1 MALLN
6 KGTEMPIFIKELL
19 HVSVLVLLVMSLVE
33 LVELRWSK
41 TIQAKIVNNRGTQ
54 KLLGSF
60 LGILPGCGG
69 TFAADAMYMAGLLG
83 FGGITATMLATAGD
97 EAFVIWT
104 GIAGGGH
111 LTPVVA
117 VLLLASQFVI
127 GIIGGFIATFI
138 ARRLKLSFAAKC
150 EIEHHD
156 HEHSRWLGWKHF
168 FTDHM
173 WNHILRGHFPRIIG
187 WLAFS
192 LVIVELF
199 SGQLELINATPDS
212 KWIALGM
219 AAAVGL
225 IPISGPHLLF
235 ITMFAAGHV
244 PFSVMLT
251 SCLVQ
256 NGHGL
261 LPLIGFSLDDTL
273 KIKSVNL
280 FVGLLA
286 GLILMVFGF

>member
-1 MALLN
+1 
-6 KGTEMPIFIKELL
+6 MPPFIKELL
-19 HVSVLVLLVMSLVE
+19 HVSILVLIVMSLVE

-41 TIQAKIVNNRGTQ
+41 AVKKKIVNNPNTQ
-54 KLLGSF
+54 KFLGSM

-104 GIAGGGH
+104 GVAGGGH

-117 VLLLASQFVI
+117 LTLLASQFVV

-138 ARRLKLSFAAKC
+138 ARKFKLTFAAKC

-156 HEHSRWLGWKHF
+156 HEHSHWLGWNHF
-168 FTDHM
+168 FTGHM

-192 LVIVELF
+192 LLIVELF
-199 SGQLELINATPDS
+199 SGQLELINSAPDS

-256 NGHGL
+256 NGHGM

-273 KIKSVNL
+273 KIKAVNL
-280 FVGLLA
+280 GVGLAA
-286 GLILMVFGF
+286 GLILMLFGF